1 MGGQRVGAAPTGYVP
16 VVSDTLSAP
25 ADDGPGVPRAA
36 WGLVVAPIVFV
47 VGWAVAG
54 ATVDGYSPRRQAISD
69 LAAVDSP
76 RRWPMFVVFLLY
88 GLSMVTG
95 SLALRQSVVRTAAV
109 AAVVNGLAV
118 IGVALT
124 PIHQSSAIDDR
135 HGTAALLA
143 YISLAAMPILAA
155 WGLARNGQ
163 RGAAVGSVV
172 VGVAS
177 IVALSAAYGNDYVGF
192 LQRSGTTIGN
202 AWILAAGVAVLTGAL
217 TSRRARSRAQH

>member
-1 MGGQRVGAAPTGYVP
+1 
-16 VVSDTLSAP
+16 
-25 ADDGPGVPRAA
+25 
-36 WGLVVAPIVFV
+36 VFV

-88 GLSMVTG
+88 GLAMVIG
-95 SLALRQSVVRTAAV
+95 SLALRHSVVRTAAV

-124 PIHQSSAIDDR
+124 PIHQSSAIDGR
-135 HGTAALLA
+135 HGNAALLA

-155 WGLARNGQ
+155 WGLTRNGQ

-172 VGVAS
+172 VGIAS
-177 IVALSAAYGNDYVGF
+177 IVALSAAYGNDYVGL
-192 LQRSGTTIGN
+192 LQRSGTTIGH
-202 AWILAAGVAVLTGAL
+202 AWILAAGVGASMVSTKRKSPVQVSGVTL
-217 TSRRARSRAQH
+217 KRAQPRPVPLSSRWGCRGRSCARR